1 MAAKN
6 SIKAIPMTA
15 VASTAFTGSYQLL
28 SGAGGLTNACF
39 MLKIVNNSDQDVS
52 VSYDGATDN
61 DFVPKGTRTEL
72 LFQTN
77 SQPNNFIAN
86 IPQGTKVYIK
96 GSAGMSG
103 SVYLVGYYSP
113 QGG

>member
-1 MAAKN
+1 MASKN

-28 SGAGGLTNACF
+28 SAAGGIPNACF
-39 MLKIVNNSDQDVS
+39 LLKIVNNSDQDVS
-52 VSYDGATDN
+52 VSYDGTTDN
-61 DFVPKGTRTEL
+61 DFVPKGAMAQL
-72 LFQTN
+72 PFQNN

-96 GSAGMSG
+96 GTAGMAG

-113 QGG
+113 QA